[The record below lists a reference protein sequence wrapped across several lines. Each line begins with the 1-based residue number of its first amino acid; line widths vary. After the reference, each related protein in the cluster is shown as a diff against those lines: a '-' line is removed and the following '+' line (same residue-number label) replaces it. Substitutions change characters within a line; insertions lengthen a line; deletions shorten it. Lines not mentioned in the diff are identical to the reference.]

1 MISNDNNN
9 IIMIAIIMIIMT
21 VHNDKPGSPSTSSRS
36 SRDIIHILLYNV
48 ILYIFMITIRIGI

>member
-21 VHNDKPGSPSTSSRS
+21 VHNDKPGSPSSRS